1 VLEFLLLFCY
11 ELNIVS
17 EAAQPAAMPTPGNRS
32 SLSFDLLEQLKA
44 QLPES
49 LFATV
54 SGAIA
59 AYEKQLDTK
68 SNELQYARLKIQLLE
83 ERLRLQRIAKYGPGS
98 EKLSN
103 LQLELLEYEP
113 GVSNVE
119 VTAESERDALP
130 PTPEKKKR
138 RKHPGRQTLP
148 ADLPRVERVIACTPE
163 QCICGNCGTGTKVI
177 GYEVSEVLEVKPAEY
192 FVQVTKR
199 EKRACKKCEEQG
211 VAMAPLPVRIIDKSL
226 VSDRIIIDTIVGKYA
241 DHNPLYRQSVIF
253 LRDAGID
260 ISRATMC
267 GWVMTV
273 GEMLAPVV
281 GAMRRELLA
290 GSYIQADETTVD
302 VQMHDRRG
310 KPGSPA
316 TGLRRW
322 GGRNHQAYLWQYGT
336 PGGSTIFDFRM
347 GRGREGPAS
356 ILDKF
361 EGILQTDGFVSYV
374 RGVGGPKMV
383 HAACWS
389 HSRRQFVD
397 AIKLNKLDAASIGIV
412 ELMDKL
418 FAIDARA
425 RDEKMDHTARHA
437 LRQQEAP
444 PLLDKI
450 HAQILA
456 LSKNVLPKSAAGEA
470 CTYTVKLWKKLT
482 CFLQY
487 PELELSNNLAENS
500 MRGVALGR
508 KNWIHIGSQQ
518 AGPRVAAILSVVESC
533 RRLRIPVRDYLAD
546 VLPGLANA
554 KMKRVAQ
561 LTPRAWAAKQ
571 NLPTS

>member
-1 VLEFLLLFCY
+1 VLVCVLLFCY
-11 ELNIVS
+11 EIDTVS
-17 EAAQPAAMPTPGNRS
+17 ETSQSAAMSTPGNS
-32 SLSFDLLEQLKA
+32 ASLSSVLLEQLKA

-49 LFATV
+49 LFRTV

-59 AYEKQLDTK
+59 GYEKQLDTK
-68 SNELQYARLKIQLLE
+68 SNELQYARLKIQVLE
-83 ERLRLQRIAKYGPGS
+83 EKLRLQRIAKYGPGS

-103 LQLELLEYEP
+103 LQLELLEFEP

-119 VTAESERDALP
+119 VTAEGERDALQS
-130 PTPEKKKR
+130 TPEKKKR

-148 ADLPRVERVIACTPE
+148 ADLPRVERVIACTPG
-163 QCICGNCGTGTKVI
+163 QCVCGGCGAGTRVI
-177 GYEVSEVLEVKPAEY
+177 GYEVSEVLDVKPAEY

-199 EKRACKKCEEQG
+199 EKRACKACEEQG
-211 VAMAPLPVRIIDKSL
+211 VAMAPLPDRIIAKSL
-226 VSDRIIIDTIVGKYA
+226 VSDRIIIDTLVGKYA

-273 GEMLAPVV
+273 GELLAPVV
-281 GAMRRELLA
+281 EAMRRELLA

-310 KPGSPA
+310 K
-316 TGLRRW
+316 
-322 GGRNHQAYLWQYGT
+322 NHQAYLWQYGT
-336 PGGSTIFDFRM
+336 PGGATIFDFQM
-347 GRGREGPAS
+347 GRGREGPAHF
-356 ILDKF
+356 LDKF
-361 EGILQTDGFVSYV
+361 EGILQTDGYVSYV
-374 RGVGGPKMV
+374 RGVGGTKMV

-397 AIKLNKLDAASIGIV
+397 AIKLNKLDSASISIV

-425 RDEKMDHTARHA
+425 RNEKMDHTARHA

-456 LSKNVLPKSAAGEA
+456 LSNNVLPKSAAGGA

-482 CFLQY
+482 CFLDY

-533 RRLRIPVRDYLAD
+533 RRLKIPVRHYLNEI
-546 VLPGLANA
+546 LPGLANRSIQ
-554 KMKRVAQ
+554 KVAD
-561 LTPRAWAAKQ
+561 LSPAAWAARH
-571 NLPTS
+571 NPAHL

>member
-1 VLEFLLLFCY
+1 
-11 ELNIVS
+11 
-17 EAAQPAAMPTPGNRS
+17 MM
-32 SLSFDLLEQLKA
+32 EQLKR
-44 QLPES
+44 QLDKTTQQLDVTS
-49 LFATV
+49 
-54 SGAIA
+54 
-59 AYEKQLDTK
+59 KQLDTTTRQLDAT
-68 SNELQYARLKIQLLE
+68 SQRLQFAELRVQLLE
-83 ERLRLQRIAKYGPGS
+83 QKLRLQRIAKYGPGS

-103 LQLELLEYEP
+103 LQLELLEFEP

-119 VTAESERDALP
+119 VVSESERDALSP
-130 PTPEKKKR
+130 SPEKKR

-148 ADLPRVERVIACTPE
+148 AELPRVEQVIACTPE
-163 QCICGNCGTGTKVI
+163 QCKCGNCGAETKVI

-192 FVQVTKR
+192 YAKVTKR

-211 VAMAPLPVRIIDKSL
+211 VAVAPLPVRIIAKSL
-226 VSDRIIIDTIVGKYA
+226 VSDQIIIDTIVGKYA
-241 DHNPLYRQSVIF
+241 NHSPLYRQSVI
-253 LRDAGID
+253 LRRDAGID

-290 GSYIQADETTVD
+290 GTYIQADETTVD

-310 KPGSPA
+310 K
-316 TGLRRW
+316 
-322 GGRNHQAYLWQYGT
+322 NHQAYLWQYGT

-347 GRGREGPAS
+347 GRGREGPARF
-356 ILDKF
+356 LDKF
-361 EGILQTDGFVSYV
+361 EGILQTDGFISYV
-374 RGVGGPKMV
+374 SGVGDPKMV

-389 HSRRQFVD
+389 HSRRKFVD
-397 AIKLNKLDAASIGIV
+397 AIKLNKLDAASISIV

-437 LRQQEAP
+437 LRQKEAP
-444 PLLDKI
+444 PLLEKI
-450 HAQILA
+450 NSQVLE

-470 CTYTVKLWKKLT
+470 CTYTVNLWKKLK
-482 CFLQY
+482 CFLEH
-487 PELELSNNLAENS
+487 PELELSTNQAENS

-518 AGPRVAAILSVVESC
+518 AGPRVAALLSVVESC
-533 RRLRIPVRDYLAD
+533 RRLKIPVRKYLGET
-546 VLPGLANA
+546 LPGLADRSIQRIA
-554 KMKRVAQ
+554 D
-561 LTPRAWAAKQ
+561 LTPTAWAARNK
-571 NLPTS
+571 PTQS

>member
-1 VLEFLLLFCY
+1 LFCY
-11 ELNIVS
+11 EIDIVS
-17 EAAQPAAMPTPGNRS
+17 EASQPAATSTPGNSS
-32 SLSFDLLEQLKA
+32 SLSSDLLEQLKA

-54 SGAIA
+54 SGTFAT
-59 AYEKQLDTK
+59 YEKQLNTK

-83 ERLRLQRIAKYGPGS
+83 EKLRLQRIAKYGPGS

-103 LQLELLEYEP
+103 LQLELLEFEP
-113 GVSNVE
+113 GVSNAE
-119 VTAESERDALP
+119 VAAESERDALP

-211 VAMAPLPVRIIDKSL
+211 VAMAPLPVRIIAKSL
-226 VSDRIIIDTIVGKYA
+226 VSDRIIIDTIVCKYA

-273 GEMLAPVV
+273 GEMLAPMVW
-281 GAMRRELLA
+281 AMRRELLA

-310 KPGSPA
+310 K
-316 TGLRRW
+316 
-322 GGRNHQAYLWQYGT
+322 NHQGYLWQYGT

-361 EGILQTDGFVSYV
+361 EGILQTDGYVSYV

-389 HSRRQFVD
+389 HARRGFVD
-397 AIKLNKLDAASIGIV
+397 AIKLNKLDAASISIV

-425 RDEKMDHTARHA
+425 REEKMDHTARNA

-470 CTYTVKLWKKLT
+470 CTYTDNLWKKLNR
-482 CFLQY
+482 FLEY

-533 RRLRIPVRDYLAD
+533 RRLRIPVREYLNEI
-546 VLPGLANA
+546 LPGLAN
-554 KMKRVAQ
+554 RSIQQVAG
-561 LTPRAWAAKQ
+561 LTPAAWAAR
-571 NLPTS
+571 NNSNHL

>member
-1 VLEFLLLFCY
+1 VLLFCY
-11 ELNIVS
+11 EIDIVS
-17 EAAQPAAMPTPGNRS
+17 EASQPAAMSTPSNNS
-32 SLSFDLLEQLKA
+32 SLSSDLLEQLKA
-44 QLPES
+44 QLPAS
-49 LFATV
+49 LFAAV
-54 SGAIA
+54 SGKLN
-59 AYEKQLDTK
+59 AYA
-68 SNELQYARLKIQLLE
+68 NELEYSKLKIRLLE
-83 ERLRLQRIAKYGPGS
+83 EKLRLQRIAKYGPGS

-103 LQLELLEYEP
+103 LQLELLEFEP
-113 GVSNVE
+113 GVSNTE
-119 VTAESERDALP
+119 VAAESERDALP

-163 QCICGNCGTGTKVI
+163 QCICGSCGADTKVI

-192 FVQVTKR
+192 FVEVIKR

-211 VAMAPLPVRIIDKSL
+211 VAMAPLPVRIIARSL
-226 VSDRIIIDTIVGKYA
+226 VSDRIIIDTIVSKYA
-241 DHNPLYRQSVIF
+241 DHNPLFRQSVIF

-273 GEMLAPVV
+273 GELLAPVV

-290 GSYIQADETTVD
+290 GTYIQADETTVD

-310 KPGSPA
+310 K
-316 TGLRRW
+316 
-322 GGRNHQAYLWQYGT
+322 NHQGYLWQYGT
-336 PGGSTIFDFRM
+336 PGGATIFDFQM
-347 GRGREGPAS
+347 GRGREGPAHF
-356 ILDKF
+356 LDRF
-361 EGILQTDGFVSYV
+361 EGILQTDGYAAYD
-374 RGVGGPKMV
+374 RGVGGTKMV

-389 HSRRQFVD
+389 HARRGFVD
-397 AIKLNKLDAASIGIV
+397 AIKLNKLDVASISIV
-412 ELMDKL
+412 DLMDQL

-425 RDEKMDHTARHA
+425 RNEKMDHAARHI
-437 LRQQEAP
+437 LRQLEAP

-450 HAQILA
+450 HAKILV
-456 LSKNVLPKSAAGEA
+456 LSSNVLPKSAAGEA
-470 CTYTVKLWKKLT
+470 CAYTIKLWKKLT
-482 CFLQY
+482 RFLEY

-533 RRLRIPVRDYLAD
+533 RRLRIPVRDYLNEI
-546 VLPGLANA
+546 LPGLADKPIQQLA
-554 KMKRVAQ
+554 D
-561 LTPRAWAAKQ
+561 LTPAAWATRHTPKKPIKPNTAPRQ
-571 NLPTS
+571 PCA

>member
-1 VLEFLLLFCY
+1 MLACALSFRY
-11 ELNIVS
+11 EIDIVS
-17 EAAQPAAMPTPGNRS
+17 EASQPAATSTPGNSS
-32 SLSFDLLEQLKA
+32 SLSSGLLEQLKA
-44 QLPES
+44 QLPEP

-54 SGAIA
+54 SGTFAT
-59 AYEKQLDTK
+59 YEQQLDTK
-68 SNELQYARLKIQLLE
+68 SSELQYARLKIQLLE
-83 ERLRLQRIAKYGPGS
+83 ERLRLRRIAKYGPGS

-103 LQLELLEYEP
+103 LQLELLEFEP

-119 VTAESERDALP
+119 VAAESERDALP

-138 RKHPGRQTLP
+138 RKHPGRQALP

-163 QCICGNCGTGTKVI
+163 QCVCGSCGAETKVI
-177 GYEVSEVLEVKPAEY
+177 GYEVSEVLDVRPAEY
-192 FVQVTKR
+192 FVQSTKR
-199 EKRACKKCEEQG
+199 EKRACKACEEQG
-211 VAMAPLPVRIIDKSL
+211 VAMAPLPARIIAKSL
-226 VSDRIIIDTIVGKYA
+226 VSDRIILDAIVGKYA
-241 DHNPLYRQSVIF
+241 DHNPLFRQSVIL

-260 ISRATMC
+260 IGRATMC

-310 KPGSPA
+310 K
-316 TGLRRW
+316 
-322 GGRNHQAYLWQYGT
+322 NHRAYLWQYGS
-336 PGGSTIFDFRM
+336 PGGATIFDFRM
-347 GRGREGPAS
+347 GRGRQGPARF
-356 ILDKF
+356 LDKF
-361 EGILQTDGFVSYV
+361 EGVLQSDGYAAYDS
-374 RGVGGPKMV
+374 GVGSPKMV

-389 HSRRQFVD
+389 HARRGFVD

-412 ELMDKL
+412 ELMDQL

-425 RDEKMDHTARHA
+425 RNEKMDHAARHA
-437 LRQQEAP
+437 LRLQEAP

-450 HAQILA
+450 HARILA

-470 CTYTVKLWKKLT
+470 CAYTVKLWKKLT
-482 CFLQY
+482 CFLEHPQ
-487 PELELSNNLAENS
+487 LELSNNLAENS

-546 VLPGLANA
+546 ILPGLAD
-554 KMKRVAQ
+554 KTIQQVAG
-561 LTPRAWAAKQ
+561 LTPTAWAAKHNPD
-571 NLPTS
+571 NL

>member
-1 VLEFLLLFCY
+1 VLAFVLLFCY
-11 ELNIVS
+11 EIDIVS
-17 EAAQPAAMPTPGNRS
+17 EAAQPAAMSTPGNS
-32 SLSFDLLEQLKA
+32 VSLSSDLLEQLKA

-49 LFATV
+49 LFAAVSAQLGDIQRTV
-54 SGAIA
+54 VS
-59 AYEKQLDTK
+59 YKD
-68 SNELQYARLKIQLLE
+68 ELQYRAMKIQLLE
-83 ERLRLQRIAKYGPGS
+83 EKLRLQRIAKYGPGS

-103 LQLELLEYEP
+103 LQLELLEFEP
-113 GVSNVE
+113 GVSNTE
-119 VTAESERDALP
+119 VAAESELGALS
-130 PTPEKKKR
+130 PTLEKSKNR

-163 QCICGNCGTGTKVI
+163 QCVCGSCGTETKVI
-177 GYEVSEVLEVKPAEY
+177 GYEVSEVLDVKPAEY
-192 FVQVTKR
+192 FVEVTKR
-199 EKRACKKCEEQG
+199 EKRACKTCEEQG
-211 VAMAPLPVRIIDKSL
+211 VAMAPLPVRIIAKSL

-241 DHNPLYRQSVIF
+241 DHTPLFRQSVIF

-310 KPGSPA
+310 K
-316 TGLRRW
+316 
-322 GGRNHQAYLWQYGT
+322 NHQAYLWQYGT
-336 PGGSTIFDFRM
+336 PGGATIFDFQM
-347 GRGREGPAS
+347 GRGREGPAHF
-356 ILDKF
+356 LDKF
-361 EGILQTDGFVSYV
+361 EGILQTDGYVSYV

-389 HSRRQFVD
+389 HARWGFVD
-397 AIKLNKLDAASIGIV
+397 AIKLNKLDGASIGIV

-418 FAIDARA
+418 FAIDTRA
-425 RDEKMDHTARHA
+425 RNEKMDHTERHA

-456 LSKNVLPKSAAGEA
+456 LSMNVLPKSAAGEA

-482 CFLQY
+482 CFLEY

-533 RRLRIPVRDYLAD
+533 RRFMIPVRDYLSEI
-546 VLPGLANA
+546 LPGLADRSIQQLAN
-554 KMKRVAQ
+554 
-561 LTPRAWAAKQ
+561 LTPAAWIARHTSG
-571 NLPTS
+571 NL

>member
-1 VLEFLLLFCY
+1 MLLFRY
-11 ELNIVS
+11 EISIVS
-17 EAAQPAAMPTPGNRS
+17 EATQSAAMSTPGNSS
-32 SLSFDLLEQLKA
+32 SLSSDLLEQLKE

-83 ERLRLQRIAKYGPGS
+83 EKLRLQRIAKYGPGS

-103 LQLELLEYEP
+103 LQLELLEFEP

-130 PTPEKKKR
+130 STPEKKKR

-211 VAMAPLPVRIIDKSL
+211 VAMAPLPVRIIAKSL

-302 VQMHDRRG
+302 GQMHDRRG
-310 KPGSPA
+310 K
-316 TGLRRW
+316 
-322 GGRNHQAYLWQYGT
+322 NHQAYLWQYGT
-336 PGGSTIFDFRM
+336 PGGATIFDFQM
-347 GRGREGPAS
+347 GRGREGPAHF
-356 ILDKF
+356 LDKF
-361 EGILQTDGFVSYV
+361 EGILQTDGYVSYV

-389 HSRRQFVD
+389 HARRQFVD

-425 RDEKMDHTARHA
+425 RDEKMDRTERHA

-482 CFLQY
+482 CFLEY

-518 AGPRVAAILSVVESC
+518 AGPRVAAILSMVESC
-533 RRLRIPVRDYLAD
+533 RRLRIPVRDYLSEI
-546 VLPGLANA
+546 LPGLADRSIQQLPN
-554 KMKRVAQ
+554 
-561 LTPRAWAAKQ
+561 LTPAAWIARHTSG
-571 NLPTS
+571 NL

>member
-1 VLEFLLLFCY
+1 MLLFCY
-11 ELNIVS
+11 EIDIVS
-17 EAAQPAAMPTPGNRS
+17 EASQPAATSTPGNSS
-32 SLSFDLLEQLKA
+32 SLSSDLLEQLKA

-54 SGAIA
+54 SGTFAT
-59 AYEKQLDTK
+59 YEKQLDTK

-83 ERLRLQRIAKYGPGS
+83 EKLRLQRIAKYGPGS

-103 LQLELLEYEP
+103 LQLELLEFEP
-113 GVSNVE
+113 GVSNAE
-119 VTAESERDALP
+119 VAAEIERDALP

-148 ADLPRVERVIACTPE
+148 ADLPRVERVIVCTPE

-199 EKRACKKCEEQG
+199 EKRACKKCDEQG

-226 VSDRIIIDTIVGKYA
+226 VSDRIIIDTIVCKYA

-273 GEMLAPVV
+273 GERLAPMVW
-281 GAMRRELLA
+281 AMRRELLA

-310 KPGSPA
+310 K
-316 TGLRRW
+316 
-322 GGRNHQAYLWQYGT
+322 NHQGYLWQYGT
-336 PGGSTIFDFRM
+336 PGGSTIFDFQM

-361 EGILQTDGFVSYV
+361 EGILQTDGYVSYV

-389 HSRRQFVD
+389 HSRRKFVD
-397 AIKLNKLDAASIGIV
+397 AIKLNKLDAASISIV

-418 FAIDARA
+418 FAIDAQA

-437 LRQQEAP
+437 MRQQEAP

-456 LSKNVLPKSAAGEA
+456 LSKNVLPKSAVGEA
-470 CTYTVKLWKKLT
+470 CTYTVNLWKKLNR
-482 CFLQY
+482 FLEY

-533 RRLRIPVRDYLAD
+533 RRLRIPVREYLKEI
-546 VLPGLANA
+546 LPGLADKPILQIA
-554 KMKRVAQ
+554 D
-561 LTPRAWAAKQ
+561 LTPAAWAARH
-571 NLPTS
+571 NPAHL

>member
-1 VLEFLLLFCY
+1 MLLLCY
-11 ELNIVS
+11 EIDIVS
-17 EAAQPAAMPTPGNRS
+17 EAAQPAAVSTPGNS
-32 SLSFDLLEQLKA
+32 SSFSSDILEQLKA

-49 LFATV
+49 LFAAVSAQLGDIQRTV
-54 SGAIA
+54 VS
-59 AYEKQLDTK
+59 YKD
-68 SNELQYARLKIQLLE
+68 ELQYRAMKIQLLE
-83 ERLRLQRIAKYGPGS
+83 EKLRLQRIAKYGPGS

-103 LQLELLEYEP
+103 LQLELLEFEP
-113 GVSNVE
+113 GVSNTE
-119 VTAESERDALP
+119 VAAESERNALP
-130 PTPEKKKR
+130 PTSEKKKR

-163 QCICGNCGTGTKVI
+163 QCVCGNCGAGTKVI
-177 GYEVSEVLEVKPAEY
+177 GYEVSEVLEVKAAEY

-199 EKRACKKCEEQG
+199 EKRACKACEEQG
-211 VAMAPLPVRIIDKSL
+211 VAMAPLPVRIIAKSL
-226 VSDRIIIDTIVGKYA
+226 VSDRIIIDTLVGKYA

-310 KPGSPA
+310 K
-316 TGLRRW
+316 
-322 GGRNHQAYLWQYGT
+322 NHQGYLWQYGT
-336 PGGSTIFDFRM
+336 PGGATIFDFQM
-347 GRGREGPAS
+347 GRGRQGPARF
-356 ILDKF
+356 LDKF
-361 EGILQTDGFVSYV
+361 EGILQTDGYAAYDN
-374 RGVGGPKMV
+374 GVGSPKVV

-389 HSRRQFVD
+389 HARRGFVD
-397 AIKLNKLDAASIGIV
+397 AIKLNKLDAASINIV
-412 ELMDKL
+412 ELMDQL
-418 FAIDARA
+418 FVIDARA
-425 RDEKMDHTARHA
+425 RNEKMDHAARHV
-437 LRQQEAP
+437 LRLQEVP

-450 HAQILA
+450 HTQILA
-456 LSKNVLPKSAAGEA
+456 LSMNVLPKSAAGEA
-470 CTYTVKLWKKLT
+470 CAYTVKLWKKLT
-482 CFLQY
+482 CFLEHPQ
-487 PELELSNNLAENS
+487 LELSNNLAENS

-533 RRLRIPVRDYLAD
+533 RRLRIPVRDYLN
-546 VLPGLANA
+546 VILPGLAD
-554 KMKRVAQ
+554 KPIQQVAD
-561 LTPRAWAAKQ
+561 LTPAAWAARH
-571 NLPTS
+571 TSDNV

>member
-1 VLEFLLLFCY
+1 MIACAHRACY
-11 ELNIVS
+11 EIDIVS
-17 EAAQPAAMPTPGNRS
+17 ESGQSSAQPTPSPDTSRHG
-32 SLSFDLLEQLKA
+32 DLLEQLKA
-44 QLPES
+44 HLPDS
-49 LFATV
+49 LFAAV
-54 SGAIA
+54 SGKLNSYA
-59 AYEKQLDTK
+59 
-68 SNELQYARLKIQLLE
+68 NELEYSKLKNQILE
-83 ERLRLQRIAKYGPGS
+83 EKLRLQRIAKYGPGS
-98 EKLSN
+98 EKLSS
-103 LQLELLEYEP
+103 LQLELLEEEP
-113 GVSNVE
+113 GVSNTE

-130 PTPEKKKR
+130 SVPEKKKR

-148 ADLPRVERVIACTPE
+148 ADLPHVERVIACTPG
-163 QCICGNCGTGTKVI
+163 QCSCGRCGAETKVI
-177 GYEVSEVLEVKPAEY
+177 GYEISEVLDVKPAEY
-192 FVQVTKR
+192 FVQVIKR
-199 EKRACKKCEEQG
+199 EKRACKTCEAQG
-211 VAMAPLPVRIIDKSL
+211 VAMAPLPVRIIPKSL

-241 DHNPLYRQSVIF
+241 NHCPLYRQSVIF

-310 KPGSPA
+310 K
-316 TGLRRW
+316 
-322 GGRNHQAYLWQYGT
+322 NHQAYLWQYGT
-336 PGGSTIFDFRM
+336 PGGATIFDFRM

-356 ILDKF
+356 ILAKF
-361 EGILQTDGFVSYV
+361 DGILQTDGFISYV
-374 RGVGGPKMV
+374 SGVGGPKMV

-389 HSRRQFVD
+389 HSRRPFVD
-397 AIKLNKLDAASIGIV
+397 AIKLNKLDADSIRIV

-425 RDEKMDHTARHA
+425 RNEKMNHSERNA

-444 PLLDKI
+444 PLLEKI
-450 HAQILA
+450 HAQILE
-456 LSKNVLPKSAAGEA
+456 LSKKVLPKSAAGEA
-470 CTYTVKLWKKLT
+470 CTYTIKLWKKLT
-482 CFLQY
+482 RFLEY

-533 RRLRIPVRDYLAD
+533 RRLRIPVREYLNEI
-546 VLPGLANA
+546 LPGLANRSIHEVADITPA
-554 KMKRVAQ
+554 KWSARH
-561 LTPRAWAAKQ
+561 
-571 NLPTS
+571 SC